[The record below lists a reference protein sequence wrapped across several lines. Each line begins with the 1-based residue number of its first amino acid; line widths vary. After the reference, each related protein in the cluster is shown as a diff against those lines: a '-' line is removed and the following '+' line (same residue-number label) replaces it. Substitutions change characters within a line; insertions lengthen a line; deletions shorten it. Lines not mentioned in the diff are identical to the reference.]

1 MITILQLAE
10 SRGLKKA
17 EDGSSTMGD
26 FANVNLELI
35 GGCARCGACIAAY
48 NAFPSRI
55 GYWLCEDCIGP
66 DEGFETPAEFEAFVQ
81 ENAANLRHEAAG
93 EIPTGEDYEEPES
106 FYHNEEEPW

>member
-1 MITILQLAE
+1 MITILELAE

-17 EDGSSTMGD
+17 ADGSSTMGD
-26 FANVNLELI
+26 FANVNLEMI

-55 GYWLCEDCIGP
+55 GYWLCADCIGP
-66 DEGFETPAEFEAFVQ
+66 GEGFETAAEFEAFVQ
-81 ENAANLRHEAAG
+81 EANEPG
-93 EIPTGEDYEEPES
+93 EYPTAEEYEEPES